1 MQPSARRHLEST
13 QSAACIEDQGPLMA
27 RVVANARI
35 IAGHTQGKSP
45 EKARPR
51 IRQGGLDWCTH
62 GADWPNRGSSRFV
75 KVADLTWHVQIMGNG
90 PVLLLA
96 HGAGASTSSWR
107 DLMPSLARY
116 FTVVAPDLPG
126 HAFTGAPQAS
136 GMTLNGMAIGLGALM
151 QELGISPAVAVGHSA
166 GAAIL
171 AGLVL
176 SAGIAAPAVLVA
188 LNGAMLPMP
197 GVAGRV
203 FRAAAKVLAH
213 TPVAPRVFSF
223 RARRPGIV
231 EKMIANTGSRLDAPG
246 LSYYG
251 RLLSNPEHVRN
262 VIRMMAHWEPRHAG
276 LASLPCRLV
285 LVAADGDSAIPPKV
299 ARQTAGLVPGCELIV
314 HKGYGHLSH
323 EEAPEETVAFILQA
337 ARASGVLVDSEGAGR
352 PAVLPQ
358 RSSAPGHPLEAAA

>member
-1 MQPSARRHLEST
+1 
-13 QSAACIEDQGPLMA
+13 MA
-27 RVVANARI
+27 RVVTGARI
-35 IAGHTQGKSP
+35 VVGINENKVA
-45 EKARPR
+45 EKPVSGARR
-51 IRQGGLDWCTH
+51 RNGSRGLDWSTH
-62 GADWPNRGSSRFV
+62 GADWPNRSSSRFV
-75 KVADLTWHVQIMGNG
+75 KAADLTWHVQIMGQG

-126 HAFTGAPQAS
+126 HAFTGAPQNS
-136 GMTLNGMAIGLGALM
+136 GMTLNAMAIGLGALL
-151 QELGISPAVAVGHSA
+151 QELGLSPAVAVGHSA

-197 GVAGRV
+197 GVAGRI
-203 FRAAAKVLAH
+203 FRAAARMLAF
-213 TPVAPRVFSF
+213 TPVAPHVFSF

-246 LSYYG
+246 LSYYA

-262 VIRMMAHWEPRHAG
+262 VIRMLARWEPRHPG
-276 LASLPCRLV
+276 LSGLPCRLV
-285 LVAADGDSAIPPKV
+285 LVAADGDAAIPPKV

-323 EEAPEETVAFILQA
+323 EEAPEETTAFILQA
-337 ARASGVLVDSEGAGR
+337 ARASGVVVDCES
-352 PAVLPQ
+352 VLRQDASPQ
-358 RSSAPGHPLEAAA
+358 RSPRPGQPLEAAA

>member
-1 MQPSARRHLEST
+1 MT
-13 QSAACIEDQGPLMA
+13 
-27 RVVANARI
+27 NARSVVGFADQDLADTPASGI
-35 IAGHTQGKSP
+35 
-45 EKARPR
+45 RPR
-51 IRQGGLDWCTH
+51 RSRAGLDWSTH

-75 KVADLTWHVQIMGNG
+75 KAADLIWHVQIMGQG

-107 DLMPSLARY
+107 DLMPSLARH

-126 HAFTGAPQAS
+126 HAFTGAPQES
-136 GMTLNGMAIGLGALM
+136 GMTLNAMALALGLLL
-151 QELGISPAVAVGHSA
+151 QELGLTPTVAVGHSA

-188 LNGAMLPMP
+188 LNGAMLPLP
-197 GVAGRV
+197 WATGRV
-203 FRAAAKVLAH
+203 FRAVARILAVTPAA
-213 TPVAPRVFSF
+213 PWVFSL
-223 RARRPGIV
+223 RARRPGMV

-246 LSYYG
+246 LGYYV
-251 RLLSNPEHVRN
+251 RLLGDPGHVHN
-262 VIRMMAHWEPRHAG
+262 VIRMFAHWHPLHPG
-276 LASLPCRLV
+276 LTGLPCRLV

-323 EEAPEETVAFILQA
+323 EEAPEETAALIVQA
-337 ARASGVLVDSEGAGR
+337 ARAAGVALNADGDRWGK
-352 PAVLPQ
+352 LF
-358 RSSAPGHPLEAAA
+358 